1 MLPKKFKKR
10 PVVIEA
16 VQWDGT
22 SGGASTVIDW
32 IEGNEGCARYRCAPG
47 GCTGTEEGH
56 YVAIETLEGTVSASA
71 GDFIIR
77 GVQGEFYP
85 CRSDI
90 FADTYVPAEG
100 AHHHHHPERNQEMSL
115 NAYRDQCGKAAVR
128 NGWHDRYLDID
139 IHGDEVLDH
148 LVAKTALI
156 SCEVSEAIEELRS
169 GHTPNEVYESAGGK
183 PEGYPTE
190 LADIII
196 RTLDLAYMLSIDIDA
211 AVQEK
216 LAFNTTRGHK
226 HGKTI

>member
-1 MLPKKFKKR
+1 M
-10 PVVIEA
+10 
-16 VQWDGT
+16 
-22 SGGASTVIDW
+22 
-32 IEGNEGCARYRCAPG
+32 
-47 GCTGTEEGH
+47 
-56 YVAIETLEGTVSASA
+56 
-71 GDFIIR
+71 
-77 GVQGEFYP
+77 
-85 CRSDI
+85 SD
-90 FADTYVPAEG
+90 
-100 AHHHHHPERNQEMSL
+100 L
-115 NAYRDQCGKAAVR
+115 NILATQCGEAARV
-128 NGWHDRYLDID
+128 NGWHDRYLDITD
-139 IHGDEVLDH
+139 YEEMLDH

-156 SCEVSEAIEELRS
+156 SCETSEAIEELRS

>member
-1 MLPKKFKKR
+1 MSEIKRYRKK

-22 SGGASTVIDW
+22 SGGANTVIDW
-32 IEGNEGCARYRCAPG
+32 IEGNEGCARYRCAPD
-47 GCTGTEEGH
+47 GCTGTEKGH
-56 YVAIETLEGTVSASA
+56 YVAIETLEGTMSADA

-85 CRSDI
+85 CKPDI
-90 FADTYVPAEG
+90 FE
-100 AHHHHHPERNQEMSL
+100 
-115 NAYRDQCGKAAVR
+115 
-128 NGWHDRYLDID
+128 
-139 IHGDEVLDH
+139 
-148 LVAKTALI
+148 KT
-156 SCEVSEAIEELRS
+156 
-169 GHTPNEVYESAGGK
+169 YESAGGK

-216 LAFNTTRGHK
+216 LAFNATRGHK
-226 HGKTI
+226 HGKAI